1 MNFTGKAHLEETSKG
16 IYRVAR
22 PWKTYGSQQR
32 EDVEKVSPCIYL
44 KTVALLRQN
53 MVRCTLTQKKEF
65 VHRPVFQT
73 INESRPPRTSSTIM
87 HSGAEKQE
95 GS

>member
-1 MNFTGKAHLEETSKG
+1 MEDLRESTKRYVLFDFTSLSNSTKLT
-16 IYRVAR
+16 
-22 PWKTYGSQQR
+22 

-44 KTVALLRQN
+44 KTVTLLRQN
-53 MVRCTLTQKKEF
+53 MVRCTLTQQKEF

-73 INESRPPRTSSTIM
+73 INESRPPRTSSNIM